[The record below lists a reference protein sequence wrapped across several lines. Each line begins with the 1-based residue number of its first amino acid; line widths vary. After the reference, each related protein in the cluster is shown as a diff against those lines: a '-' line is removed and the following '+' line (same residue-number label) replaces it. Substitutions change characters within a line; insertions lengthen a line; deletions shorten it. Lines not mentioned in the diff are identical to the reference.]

1 MAVLPILRTENVE
14 GSTFP
19 SAPEGRGY
27 RRGWWVRV
35 GAWVGWRCWLFW
47 RSLSS
52 LEEMPARA
60 ASRWGSPVG
69 ALRALIGSW
78 DVARAPEAVAP
89 AERDADRDPERDVGV
104 VSVPRP
110 PALRRG
116 ASPVLR
122 LGVFPAVRP
131 PARPLVLRPGASP
144 AVRPVVLRWG
154 AGCSAPAG
162 ARGAACGPAWG
173 PGRVGAGAV
182 PVPWLARRREGA
194 SGQALAPGAPE
205 APAPAAPRPDRP
217 DRLG

>member
-1 MAVLPILRTENVE
+1 MAP
-14 GSTFP
+14 
-19 SAPEGRGY
+19 
-27 RRGWWVRV
+27 
-35 GAWVGWRCWLFW
+35 
-47 RSLSS
+47 
-52 LEEMPARA
+52 
-60 ASRWGSPVG
+60 SRWESPVG
-69 ALRALIGSW
+69 ARRALIGSW
-78 DVARAPEAVAP
+78 ALVRAPEAVAP
-89 AERDADRDPERDVGV
+89 AERDAERDADRDMDRDVDLGAVLGV
-104 VSVPRP
+104 VLVPRP

-122 LGVFPAVRP
+122 LGVSPAVGP
-131 PARPLVLRPGASP
+131 PTRPLALRPGASP

-194 SGQALAPGAPE
+194 SGQALAPE
-205 APAPAAPRPDRP
+205 APAPAAPRPGTPDRP